1 MGLPV
6 RSAKEMTKEVMPM
19 RVLYIVNLSG
29 LRSRK
34 GCINTCP
41 ISLRS
46 LENDAAA
53 GVMRDMT
60 MEAKLVDCQEHS
72 NERDV
77 QPPEKKPYKIP
88 KAMVP
93 PRFVA
98 ANMRNNSPPDMTV
111 HGIITV
117 HRRL

>member
-1 MGLPV
+1 
-6 RSAKEMTKEVMPM
+6 MTKEVMPM
-19 RVLYIVNLSG
+19 RVLCITDLSG
-29 LRSRK
+29 LRSHK
-34 GCINTCP
+34 SGNNTCP

-60 MEAKLVDCQEHS
+60 AEAKSIDFQEHS
-72 NERDV
+72 NERDA

-98 ANMRNNSPPDMTV
+98 ANMRNSSPPDMTV
-111 HGIITV
+111 HGIITAHAGCELIAV
-117 HRRL
+117 WPQ